1 MKSVLP
7 VAVIPLVSGDVAAIQ
22 SAVTNTTTAA
32 ATTSAAT
39 TTTTTLTG
47 LSTVNASILGVDGL
61 AVDLVGVSWRGF
73 DDGNTMFDGLLDSGS
88 SFSQDFQV
96 QVQRILALGFNMV
109 KIPFSFNDLSM
120 LQPQSF
126 LLNCTLPTD
135 AQVQSATTNPNVTV
149 PPARSVPVLPTAA
162 ATVINGTCNSYLPN
176 DSVLNRFLYVVD
188 FLASNNLYVMLSN
201 NVTADNTV
209 AVNPAM

>member
-7 VAVIPLVSGDVAAIQ
+7 DAVIPLVSGAVAAIQ

-39 TTTTTLTG
+39 ATSTTLTG

-73 DDGNTMFDGLLDSGS
+73 DDGNTMFAGLLDSGS

>member
-1 MKSVLP
+1 M
-7 VAVIPLVSGDVAAIQ
+7 
-22 SAVTNTTTAA
+22 
-32 ATTSAAT
+32 
-39 TTTTTLTG
+39 TG

-61 AVDLVGVSWRGF
+61 AVNLVGTSWRGF

-126 LLNCTLPTD
+126 LLNCTLPTT
-135 AQVQSATTNPNVTV
+135 AQVQAATTNPNVTV
-149 PPARSVPVLPTAA
+149 PPGRGVPILPTAA

-188 FLASNNLYVMLSN
+188 FLASNDLYVMLSN

>member
-1 MKSVLP
+1 MLP
-7 VAVIPLVSGDVAAIQ
+7 KHHVGVAAAIQ

-32 ATTSAAT
+32 SNTTAST

-47 LSTVNASILGVDGL
+47 LTTVNASILGVDGL
-61 AVDLVGVSWRGF
+61 AVDLVGVTWHGF
-73 DDGNTMFDGLLDSGS
+73 DDGNTMFDGLLNSGS

-109 KIPFSFNDLSM
+109 KIPFSFNDLAS
-120 LQPQSF
+120 LQPESF
-126 LLNCTLPTD
+126 LLNCTLPTT
-135 AQVQSATTNPNVTV
+135 AQVQASVTEPNVTI
-149 PPARSVPVLPTAA
+149 PPFRSVPILPTAA
-162 ATVINGTCNSYLPN
+162 ATVINGTCNSYLPD

-201 NVTADNTV
+201 NVTVDNTV
-209 AVNPAM
+209 AVDPAM